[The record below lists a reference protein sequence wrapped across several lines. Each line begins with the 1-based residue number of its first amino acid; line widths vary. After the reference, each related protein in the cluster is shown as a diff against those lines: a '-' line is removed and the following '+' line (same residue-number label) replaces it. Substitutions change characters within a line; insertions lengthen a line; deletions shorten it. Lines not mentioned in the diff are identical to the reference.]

1 MAARSDARQ
10 RRRRRMAEM
19 RGRGDSG
26 QAVDAA
32 AQALGRSAAAPRRLR
47 RRDVFLGAG
56 AGVVAGGL
64 LSGLSWFDGQS
75 RLTVPE
81 PVLDLPEPIPDVT
94 EPIPDVP
101 PAAPT
106 AGVPEPDPGP
116 AGSEKPFIAKSPE
129 ELDGHRHATL
139 SHRLGDPGAPLLI
152 VEYFSYTCSH
162 CITYAAQIE
171 PQVKESYIDT
181 GQAVLVAR
189 HRPFD
194 TNAISAS
201 RVAIAASQQD
211 PAAFWPMHYR
221 LLNQIRQMAAN
232 GYGWEDF
239 EPIGNELGLDGG
251 RLVQDAQSDR
261 TSEILQANISE
272 ASGLEVNGTPTFFL
286 NGVRMVGAGSLN
298 EFLAAIEE
306 ALGSA

>member
-1 MAARSDARQ
+1 
-10 RRRRRMAEM
+10 MAEM
-19 RGRGDSG
+19 RIRADAG
-26 QAVDAA
+26 QA
-32 AQALGRSAAAPRRLR
+32 QSAAAAPPDQSIAQPRRLR
-47 RRDVFLGAG
+47 RRDVFLGTG

-64 LSGLSWFDGQS
+64 LGGLNWFDAQS

-81 PVLDLPEPIPDVT
+81 PVFDTPV
-94 EPIPDVP
+94 
-101 PAAPT
+101 PAAPVPS
-106 AGVPEPDPGP
+106 GPEPEPESEPG
-116 AGSEKPFIAKSPE
+116 EKPFIARSPE

-152 VEYFSYTCSH
+152 VEYFSYTCPH
-162 CITYAAQIE
+162 CIIFAAQIE

-221 LLNQIRQMAAN
+221 LLNQIREMAAN
-232 GYGWEDF
+232 GYSWEDF

-251 RLVQDAQSDR
+251 RLVEDAQSDL

-286 NGVRMVGAGSLN
+286 NGERKVGSGTLN

-306 ALGSA
+306 ALGNAT

>member
-1 MAARSDARQ
+1 MPGRSDARQ
-10 RRRRRMAEM
+10 RRRRRMAEV
-19 RGRGDSG
+19 RTR
-26 QAVDAA
+26 AA
-32 AQALGRSAAAPRRLR
+32 ADQTGAAAPAPDQSRAEPRRLR
-47 RRDVFLGAG
+47 RRDIFLGTG
-56 AGVVAGGL
+56 AGIVAGGL
-64 LSGLSWFDGQS
+64 LGGLNWFDAQS
-75 RLTVPE
+75 RLSVPE
-81 PVLDLPEPIPDVT
+81 PTFDAPI
-94 EPIPDVP
+94 
-101 PAAPT
+101 PAAPV
-106 AGVPEPDPGP
+106 AGAPGP
-116 AGSEKPFIAKSPE
+116 DTEPESGEKPFIARSPE

-152 VEYFSYTCSH
+152 VEYFSYTCPH
-162 CITYAAQIE
+162 CITFAAQIE
-171 PQVKESYIDT
+171 PQIKESYIDT

-201 RVAIAASQQD
+201 RVAIAAAQQD

-232 GYGWEDF
+232 GYSWEDF
-239 EPIGNELGLDGG
+239 EPIGNEFGLDGKL
-251 RLVQDAQSDR
+251 LVEAAQSDR

-286 NGVRMVGAGSLN
+286 NGKRKVGSGSLN

-306 ALGSA
+306 ALGSAR